1 MSDFDNMEE
10 SMSNSVKLKD
20 LYVGIP
26 DGATEA
32 QNEKFQELFFDP
44 NNKYEELMKNDEKFL
59 IIGSKGTG
67 KTYLANYVLKKSP
80 KTQTA
85 ELVDS
90 SDFRIHKLSNV
101 RNIKDLNEDIV
112 YALCKWFLLNELS
125 HTYLERHKKMKY
137 IPLTGPYKIRK
148 FVERYENLNIF
159 KEVKKVE
166 INSKEKNV
174 SNEKDISNNCSK
186 SAVTNRFRN
195 GFSLSN
201 GITVEFER
209 KDFFELIKAY
219 ENKLFNSFSRCDD
232 ILLILDD
239 LDEIEDGEDG
249 LGTVLVKLIN
259 IAKEYNSKLKKE
271 KKKVKLILL
280 LRSDILDGLQIR
292 NANLSKIKTSCSV
305 ELYWLSNSMQE
316 QYNHPLMSMVLHK
329 IKTACPQFVG
339 WSNKKLFS
347 ELFPENIDNKRPLDY
362 LLDHGFGRPRDIAT
376 YLNHAKNEF
385 PNESFFS
392 ALVLKGTRKFYSSD
406 FYDEILNQ
414 ASFYKK
420 PEYVRQ
426 CMNLLSAVKR
436 SSFNYSIIKE
446 IYEKDIDR
454 YDAIDDVDNAISFL
468 YETGAIGNVWKF
480 NGKVHTSWSYK
491 KDAMKEVDFS
501 KKFTI
506 HYGLRKK
513 FSL

>member
-1 MSDFDNMEE
+1 M
-10 SMSNSVKLKD
+10 
-20 LYVGIP
+20 
-26 DGATEA
+26 
-32 QNEKFQELFFDP
+32 
-44 NNKYEELMKNDEKFL
+44 
-59 IIGSKGTG
+59 
-67 KTYLANYVLKKSP
+67 
-80 KTQTA
+80 
-85 ELVDS
+85 
-90 SDFRIHKLSNV
+90 
-101 RNIKDLNEDIV
+101 
-112 YALCKWFLLNELS
+112 
-125 HTYLERHKKMKY
+125 
-137 IPLTGPYKIRK
+137 
-148 FVERYENLNIF
+148 
-159 KEVKKVE
+159 
-166 INSKEKNV
+166 
-174 SNEKDISNNCSK
+174 
-186 SAVTNRFRN
+186 
-195 GFSLSN
+195 
-201 GITVEFER
+201 
-209 KDFFELIKAY
+209 
-219 ENKLFNSFSRCDD
+219 
-232 ILLILDD
+232 LILDD
-239 LDEIEDGEDG
+239 LDEIEDGE
-249 LGTVLVKLIN
+249 
-259 IAKEYNSKLKKE
+259 
-271 KKKVKLILL
+271 
-280 LRSDILDGLQIR
+280 DGLQIR

-468 YETGAIGNVWKF
+468 YETGAIGNVWKV